1 MAQSRRSANVN
12 ANLKTLSFATVT
24 AALLVGPARADSLTE
39 IAAFAEKI
47 CNQSLS
53 GSESSTEIVARLNG
67 DIQGLA
73 KALGISVA
81 GGGLV
86 KRDGSHYEG
95 IPKDKLPASIP
106 TPAQCKADLAKVLI
120 EERQKLAR
128 PTSAEDR
135 R

>member
-1 MAQSRRSANVN
+1 MN
-12 ANLKTLSFATVT
+12 ATVQIRFFFVVIVSLFVNT
-24 AALLVGPARADSLTE
+24 ARADSLTE
-39 IAAFAEKI
+39 IASFAEKI

-53 GSESSTEIVARLNG
+53 GSESSTEIVANLNG

-86 KRDGSHYEG
+86 KKDGSRYEG
-95 IPKDKLPASIP
+95 IPKERLPASIP

-120 EERQKLAR
+120 QERANLAR
-128 PTSAEDR
+128 PQ
-135 R
+135 